1 MEHQT
6 DEESSEVLSNIVSD
20 LNSEYGIA
28 DESRSIL
35 KRFQIHEEMG
45 RNGDRSPTNESSTE
59 AMAKNSQVRRIFSFL
74 DQEVDHK
81 MMTWKT
87 SSNYRQKY
95 KKIWESCPELEGLF
109 LSLFLNHYH

>member
-6 DEESSEVLSNIVSD
+6 DEESSEVLSNVVSG
-20 LNSEYGIA
+20 LNSGYEMIDE

-35 KRFQIHEEMG
+35 KQFQVDEEME
-45 RNGDRSPTNESSTE
+45 RNGDRSPTKKSSTE
-59 AMAKNSQVRRIFSFL
+59 SMEKKSQERKIYSFF
-74 DQEVDHK
+74 DQEVNRK

-95 KKIWESCPELEGLF
+95 KKVWETCPELEGLF
-109 LSLFLNHYH
+109 FLS